1 MLFLVSFFQ
10 LCIFLLTV
18 LDNMKPVCQPEDDP
32 EPDVVHHVLCTS
44 SSIHTHFIT
53 RYNLIRLGNNHG
65 YYMAV
70 VISLHAMIQEETT
83 TAQDHE
89 EITVS
94 LH

>member
-1 MLFLVSFFQ
+1 
-10 LCIFLLTV
+10 
-18 LDNMKPVCQPEDDP
+18 MKPLCQPEDDP
-32 EPDVVHHVLCTS
+32 EPDVVHHALCTS
-44 SSIHTHFIT
+44 SSIHTHLVT
-53 RYNLIRLGNNHG
+53 RYNLIRLSNNNG

-70 VISLHAMIQEETT
+70 MVSLHAMIQEETT